1 MFCTLGGRVAVVTRK
16 WAPPQ
21 RPSPGGGHTRP
32 VPSLDPDEQRA
43 RFAAAPAARLATLR
57 PDGSPRL
64 VPITFALLDG
74 LVCSAVD
81 EVKPK
86 TSTRLARLADV
97 RRDPRVGLVVD
108 HYADDWSALW
118 WVRVD
123 GTAAVHEDGE
133 LRARALDALVAKYP
147 PYAASP
153 PDGVVLV
160 VTPSRWTGWSAR

>member
-1 MFCTLGGRVAVVTRK
+1 MGGA
-16 WAPPQ
+16 A
-21 RPSPGGGHTRP
+21 GHTAR
-32 VPSLDPDEQRA
+32 VPTLDAAEQRA
-43 RFAAAPAARLATLR
+43 RLAAAPVARLATLR
-57 PDGSPRL
+57 PDGAPRL
-64 VPITFALLDG
+64 VPVTFVLLDG

-86 TSTRLARLADV
+86 TTTRLARLADV

-108 HYADDWSALW
+108 HYAEDWSTLW

-133 LRARALDALVAKYP
+133 LRDRALGALGAKYR
-147 PYAASP
+147 PYGAAP

-160 VTPSRWTGWSAR
+160 ITPSRWTGWSAR